1 MENTSQPMEL
11 EDIEVDVDDDTLT
24 IIPTPGTV
32 EFGSTKN
39 KPNQPVNIVSP
50 TLLLLVRLGLGMEVA

>member
-1 MENTSQPMEL
+1 MEL

-32 EFGSTKN
+32 ESGSTKN
-39 KPNQPVNIVSP
+39 KSNQPINTVSP